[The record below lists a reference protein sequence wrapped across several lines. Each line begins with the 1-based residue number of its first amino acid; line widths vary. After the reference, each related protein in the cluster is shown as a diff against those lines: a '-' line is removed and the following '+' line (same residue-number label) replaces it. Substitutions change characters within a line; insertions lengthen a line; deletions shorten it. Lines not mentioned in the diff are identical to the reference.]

1 MVIDSSKKFETNQTI
16 IFNQVK
22 KLINK

>member
-1 MVIDSSKKFETNQTI
+1 MIIDSSKKFETNQTI

-22 KLINK
+22 KLIK